1 MNNWQ
6 RIWNDDGNIRR
17 YTIIKIIASAI
28 SLPYRLIITFRNR
41 LYDKKIFAAV
51 KLPCPVISVG
61 NIAVG
66 GTGKTPCVIML
77 ARMLQSHGFKPAI
90 LSRGYGGKNTK
101 SVNIV
106 SDGKNILLDSK
117 TAGDEPFLMAQSLRS
132 IPIIVGPQRIKTG
145 SAAINRFGA
154 NVLIC
159 DDAMQ
164 HRQIFRDI
172 NLVLLD
178 SQDPLGNGHV
188 LPRGKLREPIAGLE
202 RASAFLLTRTDETSK
217 ADNINN
223 KLKQVGN
230 IPIFTSIHKI
240 KDVIKGDYSDKWPIS
255 GLKGK
260 KVCLWPGGSKLWHW
274 AHVIHEEMGVE
285 VVSVYTKFG
294 HQGDMEKGIARC
306 EEGALAVDDP
316 NELEGLEAMM
326 TLKPDVIFTGKRPG
340 EVAKKIRVPYLNA
353 HAYHNGPYNG
363 YEGWVRFARDI
374 YNAIYSPIHQLA
386 HLDISK
392 DEIPVGTGFQT
403 AKMLSDVNLSEEVV
417 SSTTLR
423 QYTGK
428 YDSVSDLRNKTYP
441 EFKKKERS
449 E

>member
-1 MNNWQ
+1 MKGIMPEMNNWQ

-41 LYDKKIFAAV
+41 LYDKKIFTVV

-90 LSRGYGGKNTK
+90 LSRGYGGSSTK

-106 SDGKNILLDSK
+106 ADGKNILLDSK

-145 SAAINRFGA
+145 KTAINRFGA

-178 SQDPLGNGHV
+178 GQDPLGNGHV
-188 LPRGKLREPIAGLE
+188 LPRGKLREPIAGLK
-202 RASAFLLTRTDETSK
+202 RASAFLLTRTNETPK
-217 ADNINN
+217 TDNINK
-223 KLKQVGN
+223 KLSQTGN
-230 IPIFTSIHKI
+230 IPIFTSIHKL
-240 KDVIKGDYSDKWPIS
+240 KDVIKGDYSDKWPIA

-260 KVCLWPGGSKLWHW
+260 KVC
-274 AHVIHEEMGVE
+274 A
-285 VVSVYTKFG
+285 FC
-294 HQGDMEKGIARC
+294 GIAKPDSFKKSL
-306 EEGALAVDDP
+306 LAAECHILSLDTFPDHH
-316 NELEGLEAMM
+316 NYSRAELEIIKSKFYNNKADLIITTQKDGMRLQNFAEFLSIIYMM
-326 TLKPDVIFTGKRPG
+326 RI
-340 EVAKKIRVPYLNA
+340 EMKITPSQESFDNFILDRLA
-353 HAYHNGPYNG
+353 A
-363 YEGWVRFARDI
+363 ARI
-374 YNAIYSPIHQLA
+374 NPAAAQ
-386 HLDISK
+386 SK
-392 DEIPVGTGFQT
+392 
-403 AKMLSDVNLSEEVV
+403 
-417 SSTTLR
+417 
-423 QYTGK
+423 
-428 YDSVSDLRNKTYP
+428 
-441 EFKKKERS
+441 
-449 E
+449 

>member
-1 MNNWQ
+1 MKGIMPEMNNWQ

-41 LYDKKIFAAV
+41 LYDKKIFTVV

-90 LSRGYGGKNTK
+90 LSRGYGGSSTK

-106 SDGKNILLDSK
+106 ADGKNILLDSK

-145 SAAINRFGA
+145 KTAINRFGA

-178 SQDPLGNGHV
+178 GQDPLGNGHV
-188 LPRGKLREPIAGLE
+188 LPRGKLREPIAGLK
-202 RASAFLLTRTDETSK
+202 RASAFLLTRTNETPK
-217 ADNINN
+217 TDNINK
-223 KLKQVGN
+223 KLSQTGN
-230 IPIFTSIHKI
+230 IPIFTSIHKL
-240 KDVIKGDYSDKWPIS
+240 KDVIKGDYSDKWPIA

-260 KVCLWPGGSKLWHW
+260 KVC
-274 AHVIHEEMGVE
+274 A
-285 VVSVYTKFG
+285 FC
-294 HQGDMEKGIARC
+294 GIAKPDSFKKSL
-306 EEGALAVDDP
+306 LAAECHILSLDTFPDHH
-316 NELEGLEAMM
+316 NYSRAELEIIKIKFYNNKADLIITTQKDGMRLQNFAEFLSIIYMM
-326 TLKPDVIFTGKRPG
+326 RI
-340 EVAKKIRVPYLNA
+340 EMKITPSQESFDNFILDRLA
-353 HAYHNGPYNG
+353 A
-363 YEGWVRFARDI
+363 ARI
-374 YNAIYSPIHQLA
+374 NPAAAQ
-386 HLDISK
+386 SK
-392 DEIPVGTGFQT
+392 
-403 AKMLSDVNLSEEVV
+403 
-417 SSTTLR
+417 
-423 QYTGK
+423 
-428 YDSVSDLRNKTYP
+428 
-441 EFKKKERS
+441 
-449 E
+449 

>member
-6 RIWNDDGNIRR
+6 RIWNDDVNIRR

-41 LYDKKIFAAV
+41 LYDKKIFTVV

-90 LSRGYGGKNTK
+90 LSRGYGGSSTK

-106 SDGKNILLDSK
+106 ADGKNILLDSK

-145 SAAINRFGA
+145 KEAITRFGA

-178 SQDPLGNGHV
+178 SQDPFGNGHV
-188 LPRGKLREPIAGLE
+188 LPRGKLREPIAGLK
-202 RASAFLLTRTDETSK
+202 RASAFLLTRTDETPK
-217 ADNINN
+217 ADNINK
-223 KLKQVGN
+223 KLSQIGN
-230 IPIFTSIHKI
+230 IPIFTSIHKL
-240 KDVIKGDYSDKWPIS
+240 KDVIKGDYSDEWPITKLS
-255 GLKGK
+255 GK
-260 KVCLWPGGSKLWHW
+260 KVC
-274 AHVIHEEMGVE
+274 A
-285 VVSVYTKFG
+285 FC
-294 HQGDMEKGIARC
+294 GIAKP
-306 EEGALAVDDP
+306 GSFKKSLLAAGCHILSLDTFPDHH
-316 NELEGLEAMM
+316 NYSRAELEIIKSKFYNNKADLIITTQKDGMRLQNFAEFLSIIYMM
-326 TLKPDVIFTGKRPG
+326 RIEMEITPSQESFDNFILDR
-340 EVAKKIRVPYLNA
+340 
-353 HAYHNGPYNG
+353 
-363 YEGWVRFARDI
+363 
-374 YNAIYSPIHQLA
+374 LA
-386 HLDISK
+386 ALVVNPAAAQSK
-392 DEIPVGTGFQT
+392 
-403 AKMLSDVNLSEEVV
+403 
-417 SSTTLR
+417 
-423 QYTGK
+423 
-428 YDSVSDLRNKTYP
+428 
-441 EFKKKERS
+441 
-449 E
+449 

>member
-1 MNNWQ
+1 MPEMNNWQ

-41 LYDKKIFAAV
+41 LYDKKIFTVV

-90 LSRGYGGKNTK
+90 LSRGYGGSSTK

-106 SDGKNILLDSK
+106 ADGKNILLDSK

-145 SAAINRFGA
+145 KTAINRFGA

-178 SQDPLGNGHV
+178 GQDPLGNGHV
-188 LPRGKLREPIAGLE
+188 LPRGKLREPIAGLK
-202 RASAFLLTRTDETSK
+202 RASAFLLTRTNETPK
-217 ADNINN
+217 TDNINK
-223 KLKQVGN
+223 KLSQTGN
-230 IPIFTSIHKI
+230 IPIFTSIHKL
-240 KDVIKGDYSDKWPIS
+240 KDVIKGDYSDKWPIA

-260 KVCLWPGGSKLWHW
+260 KVC
-274 AHVIHEEMGVE
+274 A
-285 VVSVYTKFG
+285 FC
-294 HQGDMEKGIARC
+294 GIAKPDSFKKSL
-306 EEGALAVDDP
+306 LAAECHILSLDTFPDHH
-316 NELEGLEAMM
+316 NYSRAELEIIKIKFYNNKADLIITTQKDGMRLQNFAEFLSIIYMM
-326 TLKPDVIFTGKRPG
+326 RI
-340 EVAKKIRVPYLNA
+340 EMKITPSQESFDNFILDRLA
-353 HAYHNGPYNG
+353 A
-363 YEGWVRFARDI
+363 ARI
-374 YNAIYSPIHQLA
+374 NPAATQ
-386 HLDISK
+386 SK
-392 DEIPVGTGFQT
+392 
-403 AKMLSDVNLSEEVV
+403 
-417 SSTTLR
+417 
-423 QYTGK
+423 
-428 YDSVSDLRNKTYP
+428 
-441 EFKKKERS
+441 
-449 E
+449 

>member
-1 MNNWQ
+1 MPEMNNWQ

-41 LYDKKIFAAV
+41 LYDKKIFTVV

-90 LSRGYGGKNTK
+90 LSRGYGGSSTK

-106 SDGKNILLDSK
+106 ADGKNILLDSK

-145 SAAINRFGA
+145 KEAITRFGA

-178 SQDPLGNGHV
+178 SQDPFGNGHV
-188 LPRGKLREPIAGLE
+188 LPRGKLREPIAGLK
-202 RASAFLLTRTDETSK
+202 RASAFLLTRTDETPK
-217 ADNINN
+217 ADNINK
-223 KLKQVGN
+223 KLSQIGN
-230 IPIFTSIHKI
+230 IPIFTSIHKL
-240 KDVIKGDYSDKWPIS
+240 KDVIKGDYSDEWPITKLS
-255 GLKGK
+255 GK
-260 KVCLWPGGSKLWHW
+260 KVC
-274 AHVIHEEMGVE
+274 A
-285 VVSVYTKFG
+285 FC
-294 HQGDMEKGIARC
+294 GIAKP
-306 EEGALAVDDP
+306 GSFKKSLLAAGCHILSLDTFPDHH
-316 NELEGLEAMM
+316 NYSRAELEIIKSKFYNNKADLIITTQKDGMRLQNFAEFLSIIYMM
-326 TLKPDVIFTGKRPG
+326 RIEMEITPSQESFDNFILDR
-340 EVAKKIRVPYLNA
+340 
-353 HAYHNGPYNG
+353 
-363 YEGWVRFARDI
+363 
-374 YNAIYSPIHQLA
+374 LA
-386 HLDISK
+386 ALVVNPAAAQSK
-392 DEIPVGTGFQT
+392 
-403 AKMLSDVNLSEEVV
+403 
-417 SSTTLR
+417 
-423 QYTGK
+423 
-428 YDSVSDLRNKTYP
+428 
-441 EFKKKERS
+441 
-449 E
+449 